1 MTTVHSDSAFGFLQM
16 RVTEHTLHVGQAVD
30 EHRKSCSAYYT
41 NNETVTEKVSHAEM
55 NMKSAMQPYVETDHL
70 SRMERREYKR
80 FMRHSTSS
88 TGTGG

>member
-1 MTTVHSDSAFGFLQM
+1 MC
-16 RVTEHTLHVGQAVD
+16 VTEHTLQVGQAVD

-41 NNETVTEKVSHAEM
+41 NNGPVTEKVSHAEM

-70 SRMERREYKR
+70 GRVERREYKR

-88 TGTGG
+88 TGIQMCKCGGGAWE